1 MGKIHTIL
9 EDVLNRVNKYKNV
22 VFLAVCMAIHLTYMV
37 VFRMLGVHL
46 LSYLNLFSS
55 SFYFYFLFI
64 RRDTSET
71 AMLASYFEILL
82 FSTLSELALGRDY
95 GFFLYII
102 GMSATVFYLVPS
114 YKNKRF
120 FYQIL
125 GIVLAIVLE
134 AVVMLGNIS
143 FPGMQE
149 ALSPYQPVIYLVNIA
164 ITATIVMAAAFFYA
178 KELEK
183 VWETLRYNMN
193 HDVLTGLYNRR
204 FFEQQIEQ
212 IRQQEKSPFVITML
226 DIDFFKKVNDTY
238 GHEAGDAVLVEVSA
252 RLKKAAGK
260 ENLAVRWGGE
270 EFIIYFSDTTIE
282 QIHPQMED
290 LRKQIEDMV
299 VEVAG
304 KEIHVTIT
312 SGIAIG
318 MPDSN
323 YEKVI
328 HNADEKLYLGKRRG
342 RNQVV
347 V

>member
-1 MGKIHTIL
+1 MGKIHTAFDKAL
-9 EDVLNRVNKYKNV
+9 DWANKYKNV
-22 VFLAVCMAIHLTYMV
+22 VFLAVCMVIHLAYMI
-37 VFRMLGVHL
+37 VFYVLGISL
-46 LSYLNLFSS
+46 LACLNFFSS
-55 SFYFYFLFI
+55 CFYFYFLFI
-64 RRDTSET
+64 IKNTSET
-71 AMLASYFEILL
+71 GMLASYFEILV

-120 FYQIL
+120 FYQII
-125 GIVLAIVLE
+125 GIVLALLLE
-134 AVVMLGNIS
+134 GVVIMTDIG
-143 FPGMQE
+143 FPHMQE
-149 ALSPYQPVIYLVNIA
+149 ALAPYQPVIYLINIA

-178 KELEK
+178 RELEK

-204 FFEQQIEQ
+204 FFEQQIEKL
-212 IRQQEKSPFVITML
+212 REQEKSPFVITML

-238 GHEAGDAVLVEVSA
+238 GHEAGDEVLVQVSSC
-252 RLKKAAGK
+252 LKEAAGK

-270 EFIIYFSDTTIE
+270 EFIIYFSNATAE
-282 QIHPQMED
+282 QVYPQMEE
-290 LRKQIEDMV
+290 LRKQIENTV
-299 VEVAG
+299 IEAAG
-304 KEIHVTIT
+304 KEIHITVT

-318 MPDSN
+318 LPESN

-342 RNQVV
+342 RNRVV

>member
-1 MGKIHTIL
+1 MGKIATVL
-9 EDVLNRVNKYKNV
+9 DKVLNWVNKYKNV

-37 VFRMLGVHL
+37 VFRILDVQL
-46 LSYLNLFSS
+46 LSYLNFFSS
-55 SFYFYFLFI
+55 CFYFYFLFI
-64 RRDTSET
+64 RRDTSEA
-71 AMLASYFEILL
+71 AMLSSYFEILL

-120 FYQIL
+120 IYQII
-125 GIVLAIVLE
+125 GIALALILE
-134 AVVMLGNIS
+134 AVVMLSGIS
-143 FPGMQE
+143 FPAMQE
-149 ALSPYQPVIYLVNIA
+149 ATAPYQPVIYLVNIA

-212 IRQQEKSPFVITML
+212 LRKQEKNPFVITML
-226 DIDFFKKVNDTY
+226 DIDFFKKVNDTF
-238 GHEAGDAVLVEVSA
+238 GHEAGDEVLVQVSA
-252 RLKKAAGK
+252 RLKEAAGK
-260 ENLAVRWGGE
+260 DNLAVRWGGE
-270 EFIIYFSDTTIE
+270 EFIIYFSNATSE
-282 QIHPQMED
+282 QIYLQMES

-304 KEIHVTIT
+304 KEIRVTIT
-312 SGIAIG
+312 CL
-318 MPDSN
+318 
-323 YEKVI
+323 
-328 HNADEKLYLGKRRG
+328 LYSS
-342 RNQVV
+342 
-347 V
+347 

>member
-1 MGKIHTIL
+1 MGKIQIIRDKAL
-9 EDVLNRVNKYKNV
+9 KWADKYKNA
-22 VFLAVCMAIHLTYMV
+22 VFLIVCMVIHLTYMV
-37 VFRMLGVHL
+37 LFYMLGVPIL
-46 LSYLNLFSS
+46 PYLNLFSS
-55 SFYFYFLFI
+55 CFYFYFLFI
-64 RRDTSET
+64 KRDTSEA

-95 GFFLYII
+95 GFFLYIV
-102 GMSATVFYLVPS
+102 GMSATVFYLIPS

-120 FYQIL
+120 LYQII
-125 GIVLAIVLE
+125 GIALALVLE
-134 AVVMLGNIS
+134 AFLILSGIS
-143 FPGMQE
+143 FPGIQE
-149 ALSPYQPVIYLVNIA
+149 AVLPYQPAIYLANLA
-164 ITATIVMAAAFFYA
+164 ITATIVMAAAFFFA
-178 KELEK
+178 RRLEGIG
-183 VWETLRYNMN
+183 EALRYNMN

-212 IRQQEKSPFVITML
+212 LREKEKSPFVITML

-238 GHEAGDAVLVEVSA
+238 GHEAGDEVLVQVSD
-252 RLKKAAGK
+252 RLKEAAGE

-270 EFIIYFSDTTIE
+270 EFIIYFGNTTSE
-282 QIHPQMED
+282 QIYPQMES

-304 KEIHVTIT
+304 KEIRVTIT
-312 SGIAIG
+312 GGIAIG

-342 RNQVV
+342 RNRVIV
-347 V
+347 